1 MSQYGRSG
9 FCLDAYIY
17 AQMGLFGKKKQKEEH
32 ILDDILARTPENP
45 DALREME
52 NAESGGMWEV
62 VDDQET
68 GDQAFLDVTAD
79 DTIEVNE
86 GPQNVAWAPM
96 GDEQNMAQEAYPDDE
111 VIEDTGAYG
120 MDPSN
125 SWDEMTSGDEETE
138 PAAEAS
144 GEDGIE
150 ADGRTYEEPLA
161 ETYEETQAADDIMT
175 ETVNEETE
183 MTPALSEDTQTVA
196 ASEEGVT
203 LVTAPVEEESDLIT
217 DDLMNPVSPDET
229 ASDAVPKGPQFIEMI
244 VDEDEEYDK
253 KEPKPKPNIFKYI
266 VIAMII
272 IIIAVVAAFMG
283 RTYLLQTQLD
293 QGRKLLEEE
302 RYDEATATFNQALK
316 IFHNSA
322 DAYLGLTQA
331 AIGRG
336 DLTGAL
342 RILDEGI
349 EITGSTNLEK
359 SRENIVDQVFA
370 TYVLNDY
377 MINILPGETHQLEM
391 TNRSEDMYFDVSW
404 SSDDPSVGT
413 VDENGLVTAVRNGKA
428 TIIATVGNDTWGYKD
443 ITASLIVGVVVTY
456 LEEAGCDYV
465 EDASALP
472 SPCFVYQLNKDGYR
486 IYDGTLEIE
495 QSDATYSLTKC
506 EISDPDPDGY
516 VTYDIIYTITV
527 PTRFGIHADTYEAKH
542 AWYYNWMATEMML
555 CDDYTGLV
563 FAVQDLYGSDEVVYD
578 STVSWNGVDYH
589 ITGTTENEWV
599 NNEEWG
605 ITYSPLTLVTWAEAP
620 VIGTYH
626 LNIKVPKEYQGLVLA
641 LDKKGTTDYTDPVY
655 DEDEDGYID
664 SDIEFDATKSYVDTY
679 FFDPLEDGTVRN
691 ADDFYIVRLMDF
703 ATEKGRAASVITE

>member
-1 MSQYGRSG
+1 M
-9 FCLDAYIY
+9 
-17 AQMGLFGKKKQKEEH
+17 
-32 ILDDILARTPENP
+32 LDDILSRNP
-45 DALREME
+45 DAARKGKKAKKGSIPEDAGSTE
-52 NAESGGMWEV
+52 NNMDSDLNAVEAGQNTEEGDIINDAYAPAQGEQSEAEEEIVSE
-62 VDDQET
+62 EILS
-68 GDQAFLDVTAD
+68 A
-79 DTIEVNE
+79 E
-86 GPQNVAWAPM
+86 
-96 GDEQNMAQEAYPDDE
+96 EQSPEP
-111 VIEDTGAYG
+111 
-120 MDPSN
+120 
-125 SWDEMTSGDEETE
+125 EEILSE
-138 PAAEAS
+138 N
-144 GEDGIE
+144 GE
-150 ADGRTYEEPLA
+150 L
-161 ETYEETQAADDIMT
+161 T
-175 ETVNEETE
+175 ETVSDGYETE
-183 MTPALSEDTQTVA
+183 NESADEIPSASEEDTQP
-196 ASEEGVT
+196 
-203 LVTAPVEEESDLIT
+203 VTAPVEEESDLIP
-217 DDLMNPVSPDET
+217 DDLIDPVSPDET
-229 ASDAVPKGPQFIEMI
+229 ASDADKPTGPQFIEMI

-272 IIIAVVAAFMG
+272 IIIAVVAALMG

-302 RYDEATATFNQALK
+302 RFDEATATFNQALK

-563 FAVQDLYGSDEVVYD
+563 FAVQDLYGSDDVIYD

-664 SDIEFDATKSYVDTY
+664 SDVEFDATKSYEDTY

-691 ADDFYIVRLMDF
+691 ADDFYIVRLVDF